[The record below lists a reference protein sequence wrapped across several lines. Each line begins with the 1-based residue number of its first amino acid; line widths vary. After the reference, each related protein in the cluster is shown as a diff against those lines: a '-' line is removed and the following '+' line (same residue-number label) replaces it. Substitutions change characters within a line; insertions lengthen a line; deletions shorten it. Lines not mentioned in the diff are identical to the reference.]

1 MTIKATELQTGKKYH
16 AFIEG
21 GDIGDGIVFE
31 DKEFNFS
38 VLPKPSRVESVTID
52 VQGSSVED
60 VDLPEH
66 LSQPNWYLI
75 RKEGKQSTQWFNAE
89 HVMITEK
96 S

>member
-1 MTIKATELQTGKKYH
+1 MTVKSTELQVGKKYH

-21 GDIGDGIVFE
+21 GDIGGLVFFE

-38 VLPKPSRVESVTID
+38 VLPKPSRVESVTTDIH
-52 VQGSSVED
+52 GSSVED

-66 LSQPNWYLI
+66 LAQPNWYLI

-89 HVMITEK
+89 HVKITEK